1 MADWL
6 SSLLAGL
13 GSGAESLGTSMSER
27 EKRDAAAKQ
36 RNIELAM
43 QQADKNAE
51 LGITDIAPRLPSE
64 AALTKMSDTIGRI
77 GALGKPQSM
86 DMLSD
91 QLGLRPA
98 VGGQVQKFTTSS
110 PDFSIGGLTPD
121 MSDAA
126 SNYEVSRTGAST
138 LGPRPTSPRF
148 DNFTDQTVV
157 PAATPASGG
166 EASASIAK
174 LLQPNMAPPAPRSAA
189 PVSAAEQDLI
199 DYGKQVQANPKA
211 RQTLASVMQGK
222 TPEEQAVFMA
232 DRLTAGKLPAARQVE
247 FDKLKAM
254 GPKAYLNDVEIR
266 MTPNMGPPSS
276 LAGSDTPP
284 AAPLAAPPSA
294 PSAASMAPAAGPRTV
309 SALGAPTMPR
319 TRLGSIPD
327 VQSQLPAPSMTTG
340 GLNEGE
346 STVMQ
351 YDPLHPEAGL
361 IRKRFNYQAGSDYAK
376 KQAEESLPSNMLE
389 RQLKQGQID
398 DRKAQEQTRL
408 AKAAINTRA
417 EKYLQSSDYFQDV
430 QAITNSGSPAALARI
445 TANTAGSDHAEGVD
459 KVIQSALTKRNID
472 PNSPAG
478 IAAQIAI
485 AKGKA
490 EGGTKGAD
498 SEYSKMPADRVLRV
512 VQGVHNMA
520 AVHPEMEKFEQA
532 AKTNPALFDGADQ
545 FLKEYN
551 SEIRSGPVGFMHN
564 LFKSQAITTL
574 NKKNPA
580 LAQYIRNGLRYA
592 QGENEYQSRTS
603 DFRTQMADMLAT
615 ISSNMSPASI
625 DAVTAGRKGDAA
637 AAVQM
642 ANQLRD
648 IHKLPSDPAFEFF
661 GVSSSKPSGGGSTKV
676 LTPAQYK
683 AARTHY
689 SDAEIQ
695 AQGYTIPGKTP

>member
-1 MADWL
+1 L

-13 GSGAESLGTSMSER
+13 GAGAESLGTSMSER

-36 RNIELAM
+36 RAFELAM

-51 LGITDIAPRLPSE
+51 LGITDIAPVLPSE
-64 AALTKMSDTIGRI
+64 AAKTKLANTIERI
-77 GALGKPQSM
+77 GARGKPQSF
-86 DMLSD
+86 DMLNE

-98 VGGQVQKFTTSS
+98 VGGQVQKFTTPS
-110 PDFSIGGLTPD
+110 PDFSIGGPTPD

-126 SNYEVSRTGAST
+126 TNYEVSRTGAST
-138 LGPRPTSPRF
+138 FGSRPASPRF
-148 DNFTDQTVV
+148 DNFTDQTVL
-157 PAATPASGG
+157 PAVTPASGG
-166 EASASIAK
+166 SASASIAK
-174 LLQPNMAPPAPRSAA
+174 MLQPEMAPPVSKAAA

-199 DYGKQVQANPKA
+199 DYGNQVRANPKA
-211 RQTLASVMQGK
+211 RQTLASVMKGK
-222 TPEEQAVFMA
+222 TPEEQAVYMA
-232 DRLTAGKLPAARQVE
+232 DRVTAGKLPAARQVE
-247 FDKLKAM
+247 FDKLRAM
-254 GPKAYLNDVEIR
+254 GPQAYLNDVEIR
-266 MTPNMGPPSS
+266 MTPDMGPPSS

-284 AAPLAAPPSA
+284 VAPPSD
-294 PSAASMAPAAGPRTV
+294 PSAAPMAPAAGPRTV
-309 SALGAPTMPR
+309 SAPGAPTMPR

-361 IRKRFNYQAGSDYAK
+361 VRKRFNYQAGSDYAK
-376 KQAEESLPSNMLE
+376 KQAEENLPSNLLE

-398 DRKAQEQTRL
+398 DREAQKQTRL
-408 AKAAINTRA
+408 AKAAANART
-417 EKYLQSSDYFQDV
+417 EKYLQSNDYFQDV
-430 QAITNSGSPAALARI
+430 QAVTNSGSPAALARI
-445 TANTAGSDHAEGVD
+445 TANTAGSDHVEGVD
-459 KVIQSALTKRNID
+459 KVIQSALNKRNID

-485 AKGKA
+485 AQGKA
-490 EGGTKGAD
+490 ASGTKGAD

-520 AVHPEMEKFEQA
+520 SVHPEMEKFEQD
-532 AKTNPALFDGADQ
+532 AKANPALFTGVDQ

-564 LFKSQAITTL
+564 LFKSQAIVTL

-603 DFRTQMADMLAT
+603 DFRTQMADMLST
-615 ISSNMSPASI
+615 ISSNMSPATI

-642 ANQLRD
+642 ANQLRNV
-648 IHKLPSDPAFEFF
+648 HKLPSDPAFAYF
-661 GVSSSKPSGGGSTKV
+661 GLANSQTPSGGSVKV
-676 LTPAQYK
+676 LTSDQYK

-689 SDAEIQ
+689 TDAEIQ
-695 AQGYTIPGKTP
+695 AQGYTIPRKTP

>member
-1 MADWL
+1 MADWV

-13 GSGAESLGTSMSER
+13 GAGAESLGTSMSER
-27 EKRDAAAKQ
+27 EKRTAAAKQ
-36 RNIELAM
+36 RAFELAM

-51 LGITDIAPRLPSE
+51 LGITDIAPRLPSD
-64 AALTKMSDTIGRI
+64 AALTKMSDTAKRI
-77 GALGKPQSM
+77 GGSGKPQSL
-86 DMLSD
+86 DMLSE

-98 VGGQVQKFTTSS
+98 VGGQVQKFTTPS
-110 PDFSIGGLTPD
+110 PDFSIGGPTPD

-126 SNYEVSRTGAST
+126 TNYEVSRTGAST
-138 LGPRPTSPRF
+138 FGSRPASPRF
-148 DNFTDQTVV
+148 DNFTDQTVL

-166 EASASIAK
+166 GASASIAK
-174 LLQPNMAPPAPRSAA
+174 MLQPEMAPPVSKAAA

-199 DYGKQVQANPKA
+199 DYGNQVRANPEA
-211 RQTLASVMQGK
+211 RQTLASVMKGK
-222 TPEEQAVFMA
+222 TPEQQAVYMA
-232 DRLTAGKLPAARQVE
+232 DKLTLGYLPAARQVE
-247 FDKLKAM
+247 FDKLRAM
-254 GPKAYLNDVEIR
+254 GPQAYLNDVEIR
-266 MTPNMGPPSS
+266 MTPDMGPPSF

-284 AAPLAAPPSA
+284 AAPPSD
-294 PSAASMAPAAGPRTV
+294 PSAAPMAPAAGPRTV
-309 SALGAPTMPR
+309 SALGAPTMSR
-319 TRLGSIPD
+319 LRLGSIPN
-327 VQSQLPAPSMTTG
+327 VQSQLPAPSMSTG
-340 GLNEGE
+340 GVDEGE

-361 IRKRFNYQAGSDYAK
+361 LRKRFNYQAGSDYAK
-376 KQAEESLPSNMLE
+376 KQAEENLPSNMLE

-398 DRKAQEQTRL
+398 DRRAQEQTRL
-408 AKAAINTRA
+408 GKMAINART
-417 EKYLQSSDYFQDV
+417 EKYLQSSDYFRDV
-430 QAITNSGSPAALARI
+430 QAVTNSGSPAALARI

-485 AKGKA
+485 AKGKS
-490 EGGTKGAD
+490 ESGTKGAD

-564 LFKSQAITTL
+564 LFKSQAIVTL

-625 DAVTAGRKGDAA
+625 DAVTAGRKGDAT

-642 ANQLRD
+642 ANQLRNV
-648 IHKLPSDPAFEFF
+648 HKLPNDSAFGYF
-661 GVSSSKPSGGGSTKV
+661 GVSNSQPTGGGSTKV
-676 LTPAQYK
+676 LTPTEYK

>member
-13 GSGAESLGTSMSER
+13 GSGAESLGASMSER

-36 RNIELAM
+36 RAFELAM

-51 LGITDIAPRLPSE
+51 LGITDIAPQLPTTAAVNGIGNLQMPTPDPLTSFAKQISLGQGTGKNMVASPRFDVFNGTE
-64 AALTKMSDTIGRI
+64 AATG
-77 GALGKPQSM
+77 
-86 DMLSD
+86 
-91 QLGLRPA
+91 
-98 VGGQVQKFTTSS
+98 
-110 PDFSIGGLTPD
+110 D

-126 SNYEVSRTGAST
+126 TNADMSGA
-138 LGPRPTSPRF
+138 GMR
-148 DNFTDQTVV
+148 
-157 PAATPASGG
+157 G
-166 EASASIAK
+166 
-174 LLQPNMAPPAPRSAA
+174 
-189 PVSAAEQDLI
+189 PVSA
-199 DYGKQVQANPKA
+199 Y
-211 RQTLASVMQGK
+211 
-222 TPEEQAVFMA
+222 
-232 DRLTAGKLPAARQVE
+232 
-247 FDKLKAM
+247 
-254 GPKAYLNDVEIR
+254 
-266 MTPNMGPPSS
+266 
-276 LAGSDTPP
+276 
-284 AAPLAAPPSA
+284 
-294 PSAASMAPAAGPRTV
+294 
-309 SALGAPTMPR
+309 GAPTMPR
-319 TRLGSIPD
+319 TKLGMEAGVPD
-327 VQSQLPAPSMTTG
+327 VQAQLSAPPMTTG
-340 GLNEGE
+340 GVNEGE

-361 IRKRFNYQAGSDYAK
+361 LRKRFNYQAGSDYAK

-408 AKAAINTRA
+408 AKAAINTRT

-430 QAITNSGSPAALARI
+430 QAVTNSGSPAALARI

-485 AKGKA
+485 AKGKS
-490 EGGTKGAD
+490 ESGTKGAD

-532 AKTNPALFDGADQ
+532 AKTNSALFDGADQ

-564 LFKSQAITTL
+564 LFKSQAIVTL

-648 IHKLPSDPAFEFF
+648 VHKLPSDPAFGYF

-683 AARTHY
+683 AAQTHY
-689 SDAEIQ
+689 TDAEIQ

>member
-13 GSGAESLGTSMSER
+13 GAGAESLGTSMSER

-36 RNIELAM
+36 RAFELKM
-43 QQADKNAE
+43 QQNENNLK
-51 LGITDIAPRLPSE
+51 LGITDEAPFAYDDDTSRKFAESGQRLNAWKTPSMDALSNQLQLGYTPKDSARPPIDFGIGKRLP
-64 AALTKMSDTIGRI
+64 D
-77 GALGKPQSM
+77 P
-86 DMLSD
+86 
-91 QLGLRPA
+91 P
-98 VGGQVQKFTTSS
+98 
-110 PDFSIGGLTPD
+110 PD

-126 SNYEVSRTGAST
+126 TNYEVSGTGAST
-138 LGPRPTSPRF
+138 FGSRPASPRF
-148 DNFTDQTVV
+148 DNFTDQTVL
-157 PAATPASGG
+157 PAVTPASGG
-166 EASASIAK
+166 SASATIAK
-174 LLQPNMAPPAPRSAA
+174 MLQPEMAPPVSKAAA

-199 DYGKQVQANPKA
+199 DYGTQVRTNPKA
-211 RQTLASVMQGK
+211 RQTLASVMKGK
-222 TPEEQAVFMA
+222 TPEEQAVYMA
-232 DRLTAGKLPAARQVE
+232 DRVTAGKLPAARQVE
-247 FDKLKAM
+247 FDKIKAM
-254 GPKAYLNDVEIR
+254 GPQAYLNDVEIR
-266 MTPNMGPPSS
+266 LTPDMGPPSS
-276 LAGSDTPP
+276 LAGSDTLPT
-284 AAPLAAPPSA
+284 APPSD
-294 PSAASMAPAAGPRTV
+294 PSAAPMAPAAGPRTV
-309 SALGAPTMPR
+309 SAPGAPTMPR
-319 TRLGSIPD
+319 TRLGDNIPD
-327 VQSQLPAPSMTTG
+327 VQSQLDAVRRFARATP
-340 GLNEGE
+340 E
-346 STVMQ
+346 SASYIYQ
-351 YDPLHPEAGL
+351 YDPEHPEAGL
-361 IRKRFNYQAGSDYAK
+361 VRKRFNYQAGSDYAK
-376 KQAEESLPSNMLE
+376 KQAEENLPSNLLE
-389 RQLKQGQID
+389 RQVKQGQID

-408 AKAAINTRA
+408 AKAAANART
-417 EKYLQSSDYFQDV
+417 EKYLQSNDYFQDV
-430 QAITNSGSPAALARI
+430 QAVTNSGSPAALARI
-445 TANTAGSDHAEGVD
+445 TANTAGSDHVEGVD
-459 KVIQSALTKRNID
+459 KVIQSALNKRNID

-485 AKGKA
+485 AQGKA
-490 EGGTKGAD
+490 ASGTKGAD

-520 AVHPEMEKFEQA
+520 AVHPEMEKFEQD
-532 AKTNPALFDGADQ
+532 AKANPALFTGVDQ

-625 DAVTAGRKGDAA
+625 DAVTAGRKGDAT

-648 IHKLPSDPAFEFF
+648 VHKLPSDPAFAYF
-661 GVSSSKPSGGGSTKV
+661 GSANSQTPSGNSVKV

-689 SDAEIQ
+689 TDAEIQ
-695 AQGYTIPGKTP
+695 AQGYTIPRKTP